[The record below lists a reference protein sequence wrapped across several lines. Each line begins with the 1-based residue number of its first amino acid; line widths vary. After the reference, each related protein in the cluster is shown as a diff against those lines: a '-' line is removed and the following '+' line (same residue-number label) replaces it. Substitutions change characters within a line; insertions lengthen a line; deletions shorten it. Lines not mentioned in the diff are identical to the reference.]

1 MIVNLNKVYGGIPF
15 RCGMSKN
22 NVTVSSK
29 IPLNL
34 RLAMRKFI
42 EMDTHVNESD
52 FIRAAI
58 REKIKAEAPQLIEEL
73 FIEEE

>member
-1 MIVNLNKVYGGIPF
+1 
-15 RCGMSKN
+15 MSKTTY
-22 NVTVSSK
+22 TVSSR
-29 IPLNL
+29 IPENL
-34 RLAMRKFI
+34 KTAMKKFI
-42 EMDTHVNESD
+42 EMDTHLNESD